1 MLCSMHEQVVAKG
14 NITFISHKPF
24 VLTLQFT
31 MYELSILHMSKV
43 MTKLKLLKDDCHR
56 HKIQSY
62 LYLSN
67 MYSKPGHTYYEF
79 QSTIIQVPEEYVCMY
94 GHFRE

>member
-1 MLCSMHEQVVAKG
+1 
-14 NITFISHKPF
+14 
-24 VLTLQFT
+24 

-94 GHFRE
+94 GHFREWIQKKKILKNASQIHFLQK